1 MRRCL
6 HILLAV
12 AAVCGSASPSA
23 GQDSGG
29 GQGTAT
35 EGALFLLLPV
45 GPKGVGVARAMTALG
60 GAESVWWNPAG
71 LATLEEGSVFLTR
84 SEEDVSGEA
93 TSLTGL
99 LQSDRLGVVG
109 LSYLLLDLGD
119 VEFRDDQGNFLGQV
133 SLRYHTG
140 IVSASTAVL
149 GDLALGMNLKVIQ
162 SRLTC
167 RGQCL
172 DAGVTATT
180 YAVDAGAQWRDVAGS
195 GVTVGGAIVHAGP
208 SLQVVNEEQAD
219 PLPTRI
225 RLAASYDVLSRW
237 VDVPDLHGLLTL
249 ELEDRWRD
257 PGDPAVYA
265 ATEVSAGSNPVVALR
280 AGYAWGAELQVD
292 GAGVGIGVRYDRF
305 DVGISKSL
313 ASGGLAGESEPI
325 HFALGFTFQ

>member
-1 MRRCL
+1 MRRTL
-6 HILLAV
+6 HILLAALCIPATAEAG
-12 AAVCGSASPSA
+12 AA
-23 GQDSGG
+23 QDSDGD
-29 GQGTAT
+29 GTAT

-71 LATLEEGSVFLTR
+71 LATVEDSRIFLTR
-84 SEEDVSGEA
+84 SEEDVTGEA
-93 TSLTGL
+93 TSVTGL
-99 LQSDRLGVVG
+99 LHSDRFGVAG

-140 IVSASTAVL
+140 IVSGSTMIL

-195 GVTVGGAIVHAGP
+195 GVTLGAAVANAGP

-219 PLPTRI
+219 PLPTRM
-225 RLAASYDVLSRW
+225 RVAASYDVLSRW
-237 VDVPDLHGLLTL
+237 IDIPDLHGVVTL

-265 ATEVSAGSNPVVALR
+265 ATEISAGSNPVVALR
-280 AGYAWGAELQVD
+280 AGYAWGADLQVD

-313 ASGGLAGESEPI
+313 ASGGLAGQGEPI